1 MGQKIFTKLEALAKK
16 LQLWYMGQKRTNEVV
31 SDSLIKFHPQDV
43 REWVLDEYQ
52 KRLRQLKISP

>member
-31 SDSLIKFHPQDV
+31 SDNLIKFHPRDV
-43 REWVLDEYQ
+43 RAWVLGEYQ
-52 KRLRQLKISP
+52 ERLRRLKID